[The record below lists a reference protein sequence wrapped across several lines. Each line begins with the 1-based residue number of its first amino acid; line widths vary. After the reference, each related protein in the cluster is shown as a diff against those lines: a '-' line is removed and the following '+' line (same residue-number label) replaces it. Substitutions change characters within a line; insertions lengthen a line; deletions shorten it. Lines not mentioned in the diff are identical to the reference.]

1 MNKTKILVG
10 LFVLSLWLI
19 FCIGWVIVQY
29 ILYPNTASA
38 DQSSVDVGLIF
49 AHTVRIGHL
58 TFVQIKY
65 IESI

>member
-19 FCIGWVIVQY
+19 FCIGWVIVQNV
-29 ILYPNTASA
+29 LYPNTASA
-38 DQSSVDVGLIF
+38 DQSSVDDGLIF